1 MNWNRR
7 IGTPLRMALCWLAAT
22 VSSSA
27 QGIPQS
33 TPVAPPNPSSIANTA
48 ELAREASVWLV
59 QLIRINTT
67 NPPGNEA
74 AASKYIAGILAKEG
88 ITPEILEMAP
98 GRSALVARLRSSAVA
113 DPSRALLLVAHMDV
127 VGAERPRWSVDPFG
141 GVTKEGY
148 IYGRGALDN
157 KSMLAANLATF
168 VGLKRANARLNRDV
182 IFLATDDEEQGG
194 DASIKILIAKNWDK
208 FAAGYALNEGGQ
220 VVMKGGKVR
229 YVAVQA
235 SEKVAVNVAVVARGP
250 SGHASVPTKEN
261 AVVHLSAAVAKIG
274 SYSAPAHFT
283 TIVRRYFEGLAAV
296 SDDDIAKW
304 MRSLE
309 TPDRGEHAQRVIAE
323 ANPQWGSMMRDSIAP
338 TMLNAGVR
346 ANVIPGEARAMLN
359 IRLLPGDTI
368 TSLLGELTK
377 LVNDPQVRFEVQP
390 DAGLAAPPSS
400 LESDFYA
407 AISKVAAREF
417 GAPVLPYQSTW
428 ATDSAQLR
436 LHNVQAYGLWPFPL
450 TEEDLKRMHGDDE
463 RIPVASFNKGVEV
476 LMGIVTE
483 FAVTK

>member
-1 MNWNRR
+1 
-7 IGTPLRMALCWLAAT
+7 MALCWLAAT

-59 QLIRINTT
+59 QLIQINTT

-148 IYGRGALDN
+148 IYGRGALDD
-157 KSMLAANLATF
+157 KAMLAANLATF
-168 VGLKRANARLNRDV
+168 IGVKRANARLNRDV

-194 DASIKILIAKNWDK
+194 DASIKILIARNWDK
-208 FAAGYALNEGGQ
+208 FAAGYALNEGGE

-235 SEKVAVNVAVVARGP
+235 SEKVSVNVAVIARGP

-261 AVVHLSAAVAKIG
+261 AVVHLAAAVAKIG
-274 SYSAPAHFT
+274 AYSAPAHFT

-296 SDDDIAKW
+296 SDDDIGKW

-309 TPDRGEHAQRVIAE
+309 NPHRREHAQQIGRAHLR
-323 ANPQWGSMMRDSIAP
+323 NP
-338 TMLNAGVR
+338 
-346 ANVIPGEARAMLN
+346 
-359 IRLLPGDTI
+359 
-368 TSLLGELTK
+368 
-377 LVNDPQVRFEVQP
+377 
-390 DAGLAAPPSS
+390 
-400 LESDFYA
+400 
-407 AISKVAAREF
+407 
-417 GAPVLPYQSTW
+417 
-428 ATDSAQLR
+428 
-436 LHNVQAYGLWPFPL
+436 
-450 TEEDLKRMHGDDE
+450 
-463 RIPVASFNKGVEV
+463 
-476 LMGIVTE
+476 VTL
-483 FAVTK
+483 